1 MEMHAGGQTKNV
13 PFRRIIHAIQEA
25 ICPLTH
31 RDVDVHE
38 ECIWLFIYPTPG
50 NPGRTLRVSRDLRLI
65 SLISSLPIPHDP
77 VINDNSI
84 FPGF

>member
-1 MEMHAGGQTKNV
+1 MEVHAGGQTKNV

-38 ECIWLFIYPTPG
+38 EGVECFFI
-50 NPGRTLRVSRDLRLI
+50 LRLGI
-65 SLISSLPIPHDP
+65 QGEGY
-77 VINDNSI
+77 V
-84 FPGF
+84 FPEI